1 MNNFVNRHIG
11 PDEEQQNKMLSD
23 LGLSNIDELV
33 KEIVPEDILL
43 DEDSLD
49 GLPDGCSEF
58 EASEELSKIIEEN
71 EVKRSLIGLGYYGC
85 ETPAPIQRHVLENPM
100 WYTSYTPYQAE
111 ISQGRLE
118 ALFNFQTFV
127 TELTGLPVANAS
139 LLDEAT
145 AAAEAMILSY
155 NICGSEKRNKYY
167 IDYSCHPQ
175 IFDVV
180 RTRADSMGIELC
192 PTNVQRFWE
201 IKDSASDLI
210 GSTFNRVFGCLICL
224 PNLNGEVWDPTSSAL
239 DQMHMVN
246 TCKAYGDGMIMTAC
260 VDPMWQVLMQPVGE
274 MGFDIA
280 VGSAQRLGIPMGF
293 GGPYA
298 AFFATKEEYKRKIP
312 GRIVGKSI
320 DSEGRP
326 ALRLALQTRE
336 QHIRRDKATSNI
348 CTAQA
353 LLASMSSFYV
363 AYHGSKGLERMARN
377 ILFNKLLLERA
388 FGWAGITVP
397 TDRILI
403 NYNTANIWFP
413 PFNIPKI
420 LKRLQFSGFNVRS
433 DDDDG
438 IIYISIDEL
447 STQDELLEI
456 IKAVC
461 VAADIEND
469 EYPDLNELSN
479 EIDIDSY
486 LNGIHHEKWT
496 NSMQEHKMSLRTKPW
511 LQQEVFNKYHSET
524 ELTRYI
530 HRLGLK
536 DFTLVN
542 GMVPLGSCTMK
553 LNAVSELQPVSSTK
567 IANIHPFAPEKQY
580 AGYKQIISDLE
591 NWISII
597 TGFEGV
603 SLQPNS
609 GAQGEYA
616 GLLSIKNYHI
626 SNNEPNRNICLIP
639 TSAHGTNPASAV
651 MAGMKIV
658 PVNCDDDGNIDIEDL
673 RKKAKDNSE
682 NLAALMITYPSTH
695 GVFELGIREMCDIV
709 HQNGGQV
716 YLDGANLNA
725 QVGLTK
731 PADYGIDVCH
741 LNLHKTFC
749 IPHGGGG
756 PGVGP
761 IAVAPHLVPTL
772 PTHSRINVG
781 GNSPIS
787 VSNAPWG
794 SASILTITWMY
805 IRMMGKQGLR
815 SATKVAL
822 LNANWLAEKLD
833 PYFKVLYKGYKGRVA
848 HECIIDIRQFKSKGI
863 TAEDVAKRLMDYGF
877 HAPTLSWPVTGTMM
891 VEPTESE
898 SLDELERFF
907 KAMYMIK
914 GEIEIVPSILTNA
927 PHTMKAV
934 TEDEWDRPYTRQQA
948 AFPMNQEDKFWPVV
962 SRIDNVRGDRNLVCS
977 CSVPIE

>member
-11 PDEEQQNKMLSD
+11 PNEDQQNKMLSD

-43 DEDSLD
+43 GEDSLD
-49 GLPDGCSEF
+49 GLPDGCNEF
-58 EASEELSKIIEEN
+58 VASQEINEIIELN
-71 EVKRSLIGLGYYGC
+71 KIKRSLLGLGYYGC

-145 AAAEAMILSY
+145 AAAEAMTLS
-155 NICGSEKRNKYY
+155 
-167 IDYSCHPQ
+167 
-175 IFDVV
+175 
-180 RTRADSMGIELC
+180 
-192 PTNVQRFWE
+192 W
-201 IKDSASDLI
+201 
-210 GSTFNRVFGCLICL
+210 
-224 PNLNGEVWDPTSSAL
+224 NLNGNKENNRFMVAHDTNPQILAVLESRAEPLGISLEVCKITSFWTHPVYELSFGGVFGIMLQLPSVNGGIYDPSETIAA
-239 DQMHMVN
+239 
-246 TCKAYGDGMIMTAC
+246 CKKEGIITTAI
-260 VDPMWQVLMQPVGE
+260 VDPMWQVLMKPVGE
-274 MGFDIA
+274 MGLDIA

-298 AFFATKEEYKRKIP
+298 AFFATREEYKRKIP
-312 GRIVGKSI
+312 GRIVGQSI
-320 DSEGRP
+320 DSEGRS

-336 QHIRRDKATSNI
+336 QHIRRDKATSNV

-353 LLASMSSFYV
+353 LLASMSSFYAV
-363 AYHGSKGLERMARN
+363 YNGPKGLEKIAKN
-377 ILFNKLLLERA
+377 ILFNRLLLARA
-388 FGWAGITVP
+388 FNWLGITVV
-397 TDRILI
+397 TDQE
-403 NYNTANIWFP
+403 NYTYDSVCLWFP
-413 PFNIPKI
+413 DPKI
-420 LKRLQFSGFNVRS
+420 SEVELNTRICGFNLRRFNNFLF
-433 DDDDG
+433 
-438 IIYISIDEL
+438 IILDEL
-447 STQDELLEI
+447 TDLNELDCI
-456 IKAVC
+456 IKAISPYEE
-461 VAADIEND
+461 D
-469 EYPDLNELSN
+469 YPDLNELSQ
-479 EIDIDSY
+479 EIDIDNY
-486 LNGIHHEKWT
+486 LNGETWEPNNREYT
-496 NSMQEHKMSLRTKPW
+496 SLSIPIRDKPW
-511 LQQEVFNKYHSET
+511 LQQEVFNKYHTET

-530 HRLGLK
+530 HKLALK
-536 DFTLVN
+536 DFSLVN
-542 GMVPLGSCTMK
+542 GMIPLGSCTMK
-553 LNAVSELQPVSSTK
+553 LNSVSELQPISSSK
-567 IANIHPFAPEKQY
+567 IGNIHPFAPSKQY
-580 AGYKQIISDLE
+580 NGYKKIISDLE
-591 NWISII
+591 KWISII
-597 TGFEGV
+597 TGLDGV

-616 GLLSIKNYHI
+616 GLMIIRGYYNSLGQD
-626 SNNEPNRNICLIP
+626 RNVCLIP

-651 MAGMKIV
+651 MSGMKIV
-658 PVNCDDDGNIDIEDL
+658 SVICNENGDIDINDL
-673 RKKAKDNSE
+673 RKKVEENSE
-682 NLAALMITYPSTH
+682 HLAALMITYPSTH
-695 GVFELGIREMCDIV
+695 GVFESGIREICNIIHD
-709 HQNGGQV
+709 NGGQV

-725 QVGLTK
+725 QLGLAK

-761 IAVAPHLVPTL
+761 IAVRSHLKSYL
-772 PTHSRINVG
+772 PVHPLNVECGNAG
-781 GNSPIS
+781 GIHP

-794 SASILTITWMY
+794 SASILPITWMY

-815 SATKVAL
+815 NASEVAL
-822 LNANWLAEKLD
+822 LNANWMAEKLD
-833 PYFKVLYKGYKGRVA
+833 PYFKVLYKGHKGRVA

-891 VEPTESE
+891 IEPTESE

-907 KAMYMIK
+907 KAMYMIR
-914 GEIEIVPSILTNA
+914 GEIEIVPSILINA

-948 AFPMNQEDKFWPVV
+948 VFPVDHNDKFWPVV